1 VNLDPSGFVA
11 DPALI
16 ESLEKGSTPIPCDA
30 DRILFCQGEAPS
42 GLYILKSGRATL
54 AMTSVLGE
62 EIISATAGP
71 GSLLGLPGLIGNQP
85 YTLTAI
91 ALAGAEVR
99 YVTRDSFTN
108 HMGANPMLAFKI
120 LAVLAAEVRSARS
133 VILLR

>member
-1 VNLDPSGFVA
+1 MNLDPSAFVA

-16 ESLEKGSTPIPCDA
+16 ESLEKGSTLISCDA
-30 DRILFCQGEAPS
+30 DRVLFQQGEAPV

-54 AMTSVLGE
+54 AMNSALGE

-99 YVTRDSFTN
+99 YVTGDSFTGL
-108 HMGANPMLAFKI
+108 MGADPMLAFKI

-133 VILLR
+133 VILQR